1 MKTINRLLMLLI
13 FVILLTCT
21 ACGQSAAGPTATP
34 EPTATPAPTIPP
46 GDSTRTL
53 VVGDLERN
61 YLLHIPPGLDSQRPV
76 PVVFVFHGLSM
87 LADDLPTMTGFNDV
101 ADTGG
106 FLAVYPNGYSRSWN
120 VSVCCGAAVNEAIDD
135 LAFVRQMLADL
146 ETIMPI
152 DPKRIYAS
160 GFSNGAIFSYR
171 LACEMSA
178 TFAAVAPVAGWL
190 VTDPCQPQQ
199 PVSVVH
205 VHGMNDSYTGQTL
218 TPGDVG
224 ITGTTNIIMPSVEQ
238 AVATWAQLDGCSGT
252 AQVEKQ
258 GIITHTVYSS
268 CKAGTA
274 VELYA
279 IEGGPH
285 VWPPPYAFPT
295 ASTQMIW
302 DFFKAHPKP

>member
-1 MKTINRLLMLLI
+1 MRHNSQYCVLAKARAHRLRNEMKPNDVSLSIEQAAMIPWRLLLLKDNRYIGGNTMKTINRLLMLLI

-135 LAFVRQMLADL
+135 LAFVR
-146 ETIMPI
+146 
-152 DPKRIYAS
+152 
-160 GFSNGAIFSYR
+160 
-171 LACEMSA
+171 
-178 TFAAVAPVAGWL
+178 
-190 VTDPCQPQQ
+190 
-199 PVSVVH
+199 
-205 VHGMNDSYTGQTL
+205 
-218 TPGDVG
+218 
-224 ITGTTNIIMPSVEQ
+224 
-238 AVATWAQLDGCSGT
+238 
-252 AQVEKQ
+252 
-258 GIITHTVYSS
+258 
-268 CKAGTA
+268 
-274 VELYA
+274 
-279 IEGGPH
+279 
-285 VWPPPYAFPT
+285 
-295 ASTQMIW
+295 
-302 DFFKAHPKP
+302 